1 MQINENNNEYGT
13 AGPSPVKIH
22 HQKGGANSTSGGG
35 SVNGAGVTLGG
46 GFGAR
51 GGSGAK
57 ANDPSPARGEGAQGN
72 TSSMLA

>member
-35 SVNGAGVTLGG
+35 SANGAGVTLGG

>member
-1 MQINENNNEYGT
+1 MKGNENNSEYGT

-22 HQKGGANSTSGGG
+22 HQKGGSNSTGGGG
-35 SVNGAGVTLGG
+35 SINGAGVTVGG

-57 ANDPSPARGEGAQGN
+57 ANDMTDARAEGAQGN
-72 TSSMLA
+72 SSSMLA